1 MTYANI
7 ELKRHKG
14 VDAAG
19 NTVEQDP
26 VIFPFMKP
34 FVEALALKY
43 PQWKFVECDARRQW
57 GTDRSTWYAAD
68 GFTIM
73 DKREELGT
81 IRIDH
86 WCRTGTR
93 YWVDNF
99 RIDAQKS
106 RGSGFKTKHL
116 DKAVKHVSKYFG
128 SRNTTELVE
137 AAEEEA
143 YQVKRGIMHNLQS
156 EARHKWNLLDDYAAD
171 FLMKNWESFAEY
183 MKPIAG
189 AGLVEAV
196 EKYPEAYHNLTE
208 AQKINDMI
216 EKGTAW
222 LVHIVNS
229 DYIVKQGETVSILDS
244 EKLPNIVRRNLGMLK
259 LVQNRE
265 IISNVGIRVDESTY
279 YVLGENNE

>member
-7 ELKRHKG
+7 KLVKHEIYDRSN
-14 VDAAG
+14 
-19 NTVEQDP
+19 NTRRPMPEP
-26 VIFPFMKP
+26 KIFPLMKEL
-34 FVEALALKY
+34 VEALALKY
-43 PQWKFVECDARRQW
+43 PQWEFVECGSRQQWDA
-57 GTDRSTWYAAD
+57 SECYKVAD
-68 GFTIM
+68 EFKVL
-73 DKREELGT
+73 DKREELGK

-86 WCRTGTR
+86 WCRAGAR
-93 YWVDNF
+93 YWIDNF

-137 AAEEEA
+137 AAEEDA
-143 YQVKRGIMHNLQS
+143 HQVKRGILYNLQN
-156 EARHKWNLLDDYAAD
+156 EARYKWNLLDDYAAD
-171 FLMKNWESFAEY
+171 FLMKNWSAFAEY

-208 AQKINDMI
+208 AQKINIMI

-279 YVLGENNE
+279 YVVGEQE